1 MEKLLFEL
9 TRLGIVPVRLTN
21 DNEVYIEVSP
31 ADFKPACLALHK
43 QLRST
48 VMLMFAEDRRSS
60 EGTFVVRAG
69 FIGVK
74 QRQWFFIEQKVPG
87 PAFDSIAKEIYS
99 ANLFEREIKEL
110 FGLEPEGNPDG
121 RRLRLH
127 DEVWPLGHYPLRKDF
142 RPEAVS
148 GKTGAYPFMPVAG
161 VGVFEIPVGPVH
173 AGIIGPG
180 HFRFSVAGEPII
192 HLESRLGFTHRGVEK
207 LLEGRDAAEA
217 VRLAEC
223 VAGEAAFAHSL
234 ACCRAA
240 ERVGGIIVPPRA
252 EYLRAVFLELERLY
266 NHVADIGTIAL
277 DVGFSFP
284 AAEASILKENL
295 QALNAELTGS
305 RFLKH
310 VNLPG
315 GVSWDL
321 DHAGVEKLLA
331 GLAAIAR
338 DFRRLREMLYASVSF
353 LDRVETTG
361 ELSKKLAEDLGVI
374 GLAGRASGVKLD
386 LREVFPGVYD
396 NLKVKVREKGDV
408 LARLELRLDE
418 FEESVRQIERLARK
432 LPEGAIAAAEML
444 VGNGQALGWAESWR
458 GPVLYWLRFTEGR
471 IERGKIVDPSFHN
484 WTGLSSAVLNNI
496 VPDFPV
502 CNKSFNLSYS
512 GNDL

>member
-21 DNEVYIEVSP
+21 ENEVYLEVSP

-43 QLRST
+43 LLRST

-60 EGTFVVRAG
+60 EGTFTIRAG
-69 FIGVK
+69 FIGTK
-74 QRQWFFIEQKVPG
+74 QRRWFFVEQKVPG
-87 PAFDSIAKEIYS
+87 PAFGSIAKEIYS
-99 ANLFEREIKEL
+99 ANLFEREIKEM

-127 DEVWPLGHYPLRKDF
+127 DEVWSGGYPLRKDF
-142 RPEAVS
+142 ESAVS
-148 GKTGAYPFMPVAG
+148 GPIGNYPFMPVEG
-161 VGVFEIPVGPVH
+161 EGVFEVPVGPVH

-192 HLESRLGFTHRGVEK
+192 NLESRFGFTHRGVEK
-207 LLEGRDAAEA
+207 MLEGRDAASA
-217 VRLAEC
+217 AKLSEC
-223 VAGEAAFAHSL
+223 VAGDAAFSHSL
-234 ACCRAA
+234 AYCRGV
-240 ERVGGIIVPPRA
+240 ERACGIAVPTRGD
-252 EYLRAVFLELERLY
+252 YLRGIFLELERLY
-266 NHVADIGTIAL
+266 NHVADVGTIAL

-284 AAEASILKENL
+284 AAEASVIKENL

-310 VNLPG
+310 INLPG
-315 GVSWDL
+315 GVSRDL
-321 DHAGVEKLLA
+321 DQASVKNLLA
-331 GLAAIAR
+331 QTAAATR
-338 DFRRLREMLYASVSF
+338 DFRRLREILYASVSF

-361 ELSKKLAEDLGVI
+361 ALSKKLAEDLGVI

-396 NLKVKVREKGDV
+396 GLKVVFREKGDV
-408 LARLELRLDE
+408 LARLEVRLDE
-418 FEESVRQIERLARK
+418 FEESVRQIERLAAR
-432 LPEGAIAAAEML
+432 LPEGAIAGDEVT
-444 VGNGQALGWAESWR
+444 VGSGQALGWAESWR
-458 GPVLYWLRFTEGR
+458 GPVLYWLRFTDGKL
-471 IERGKIVDPSFHN
+471 ERAKIVDPSFHN
-484 WTGLSSAVLNNI
+484 WTGLSAAVLDNI

-502 CNKSFNLSYS
+502 CNKSFNLSYA